1 MRNYRKRQIVKVYQ
15 QIKCSMIK
23 GAFYREDLPIC
34 RVMNR
39 SYCSI
44 LNHLKS
50 EEEVLE
56 TLKRR

>member
-1 MRNYRKRQIVKVYQ
+1 MINYRKRQIVK
-15 QIKCSMIK
+15 I
-23 GAFYREDLPIC
+23 YRYCRSQGTLIIIEPID
-34 RVMNR
+34 RLMNR
-39 SYCSI
+39 AYCSI